1 MSENLNSPHAQSHLE
16 RHALSAGLPLARQED
31 LRLIQGKGHF
41 TADTHYEGQ
50 LHMHVI
56 RSMHAHANIKRLN
69 LEAVRLAPGV
79 VCVLTAED
87 LLAHGGQ
94 ELPHPVSLTSPA
106 GVAQRVN
113 KMPLLAKDRV
123 RFVGQ
128 PIAFV
133 IAQSA
138 FEAQNAS
145 ELADIEF
152 EELQAVSSVQQA
164 LKPGA
169 PVLFENAPDNISVDF
184 ESGDRSKV
192 EAAFASATFVSQV
205 QVNSQ
210 RLIGF
215 PMEPRAVVA
224 VYDAKTGRTRVHT
237 PSQGLNNMLA
247 FLTQASGY
255 KAEDLEIVTQDVGG
269 SFGLRTAA
277 YPEHVGVMVAS
288 KLTGKPVKW
297 VGSRSETILS
307 DWHGRGLT
315 LQGSIALDSEGR
327 ILAIRFEDW
336 VDSGAYNAYM
346 SSFIG
351 SRNLSIT
358 MGGVYQVPALYMHST
373 FVYTNTVPISAYR
386 GAGRPDIA
394 YGIERLI
401 DFACHEHGFDPVHMR
416 KKNFIP
422 SSSFPYKTAN
432 GYVYDHCDFEQVL
445 DKALELAD
453 YKGFQ
458 ARKAA
463 SKAKGLL
470 RGMGISTYVE
480 ASGAGTVQKDQ
491 VLGEI
496 NAQALLVISGV
507 TGPSGQGHET
517 SFAKIVEN
525 ELGLASEYVRY
536 QAGQAG
542 VPLIGNGTGGSRSLY
557 GAGSAIKNL
566 CAELKAKLA
575 QLLSQHWAV
584 PLQSVQFSK
593 DAKWVCTQNL
603 DASVSA
609 VWAHKELATHQ
620 VLEALTP
627 QERQSLSGMG
637 EAQSGSTFPNGCHV
651 AELEIDPETGVTEVV
666 GYVSV
671 DELGVVISP
680 ELVKGQVH
688 GGVVQG
694 LGQAFYEQAVYDEQA
709 QLLTGSLM
717 DYALPRADALR
728 HMRHATVELQTEL
741 NLLGAKG
748 VGESGCTGSLPAVA
762 NAMMDALRPYGI
774 KSMDM
779 PFTAAKVWAA
789 IEQGAKAETL
799 LW

>member
-1 MSENLNSPHAQSHLE
+1 MSASHTQPQDHSHHE
-16 RHALSAGLPLARQED
+16 HQHVRGEFHMARQED

-50 LHMHVI
+50 LHMYVI
-56 RSMHAHANIKRLN
+56 RSMHAHALIKRLN
-69 LEAVRLAPGV
+69 LDAVKSAPGV
-79 VCVLTAED
+79 VCVLTADD
-87 LLAHGGQ
+87 LAAHGGH

-133 IAQSA
+133 VAQTA

-152 EELQAVSSVQQA
+152 EELQAVATVHEAIQ
-164 LKPGA
+164 PDA
-169 PVLFENAPDNISVDF
+169 PLLFENAPGNVSVDF
-184 ESGDRSKV
+184 ESGDRAKV
-192 EAAFASATFVSQV
+192 EAAFASATFVSKV

-215 PMEPRAVVA
+215 PMEPRSVVA

-237 PSQGLNNMLA
+237 PSQGLNNMLG

-255 KAEDLEIVTQDVGG
+255 KVEDLEIVTQDVGG

-277 YPEHVGVMVAS
+277 YSEHVGVMVAS

-297 VGSRSETILS
+297 VGTRSETILS
-307 DWHGRGLT
+307 DWHGRGLS
-315 LQGSIALDSEGR
+315 LQGSIALDAEGR

-336 VDSGAYNAYM
+336 VDSGAFNAYM

-401 DFACHEHGFDPVHMR
+401 DFACHEHGFDPVQLR

-422 SSSFPYKTAN
+422 TSSFPYTTAN
-432 GYVYDHCDFEQVL
+432 GYVYDYCDFAQVL
-445 DKALELAD
+445 DRALELSD

-458 ARKAA
+458 ARRAA
-463 SKAKGLL
+463 SKERGLL
-470 RGMGISTYVE
+470 RGIGISTYVE
-480 ASGAGTVQKDQ
+480 ASGAGTAQKDQ

-496 NAQALLVISGV
+496 NALGQLVISGV

-525 ELGLASEYVRY
+525 ELGLQSEHVKY
-536 QAGQAG
+536 QAGLAG

-566 CAELKAKLA
+566 CAVLKAKISD
-575 QLLSQHWAV
+575 LLSTHWDV
-584 PLQSVQFSK
+584 PLESVQFTS
-593 DAKWVCTQNL
+593 DAMWVCNQSL
-603 DASVSA
+603 GSHSSGA
-609 VWAHKELATHQ
+609 WAQSRLSTRE
-620 VLEALTP
+620 VLQALTP
-627 QERQSLSGMG
+627 EERATLRGMG

-651 AELEIDPETGVTEVV
+651 AELEIDPVTGVTEIV

-694 LGQAFYEQAVYDEQA
+694 LGQAFYEQAVYDHQA

-717 DYALPRADALR
+717 DYALPRADALK
-728 HMRHATVELQTEL
+728 HLTHGTVELQTQL

-762 NAMMDALRPYGI
+762 NAMMDALRPYGVT
-774 KSMDM
+774 SMDM
-779 PFTAAKVWAA
+779 PFTPPKVWAA
-789 IEQGAKAETL
+789 IQNGSQAQTV

>member
-1 MSENLNSPHAQSHLE
+1 MNSNHSTPNSKHAHEHQHVSGEFHM
-16 RHALSAGLPLARQED
+16 ARQED

-56 RSMHAHANIKRLN
+56 RSVHGHAKIKRLN
-69 LEAVRLAPGV
+69 LEAVKSAPGV
-79 VCVLTAED
+79 VCVLTADD
-87 LLAHGGQ
+87 LAAHGGV
-94 ELPHPVSLTSPA
+94 ELPHPVSLTSPQ
-106 GVAQRVN
+106 GVAQHVN

-133 IAQSA
+133 VANSA

-145 ELADIEF
+145 ELADIDF
-152 EELQAVSSVQQA
+152 EELQAVASVHDAIQ
-164 LKPGA
+164 PGA
-169 PVLFENAPDNISVDF
+169 PLLHDNAPGNVSVDF
-184 ESGDRSKV
+184 ESGDRAKV
-192 EAAFASATFVSQV
+192 EAAFANAAHVSTV

-237 PSQGLNNMLA
+237 PSQGLNNMLG

-255 KAEDLEIVTQDVGG
+255 KVEELEIVTQDVGG

-297 VGSRSETILS
+297 VATRSETILS
-307 DWHGRGLT
+307 DWHGRGLS
-315 LQGSIALDSEGR
+315 LQGSIALDLEGR

-336 VDSGAYNAYM
+336 VDSGAFNAYM

-401 DFACHEHGFDPVHMR
+401 DFACHEHGFDPVQLR

-422 SSSFPYKTAN
+422 TERFPYTTAN
-432 GYVYDHCDFEQVL
+432 GYVYDYCDFEQVL
-445 DKALELAD
+445 DQALELAD
-453 YKGFQ
+453 YKGFKV
-458 ARKAA
+458 RKEA

-470 RGMGISTYVE
+470 RGIGISTYVE
-480 ASGAGTVQKDQ
+480 ASGAGTAQKDQ

-496 NAQALLVISGV
+496 NAQGQLVISGV

-525 ELGLASEYVRY
+525 ELGLESEHVKY
-536 QAGQAG
+536 QAGLAG
-542 VPLIGNGTGGSRSLY
+542 MPLIGNGTGGSRSLY

-566 CAELKAKLA
+566 CALLKGKLSKI
-575 QLLSQHWAV
+575 LSSHWGV
-584 PLQSVQFSK
+584 PLESVHLSDEAQWMC
-593 DAKWVCTQNL
+593 AQPL
-603 DASVSA
+603 GSA
-609 VWAHKELATHQ
+609 ATGAWAQPTLSTHQ
-620 VLEALTP
+620 VLKALSEEQRTAL
-627 QERQSLSGMG
+627 RVVG

-651 AELEIDPETGVTEVV
+651 AELEIDPQTGVTEIV

-694 LGQAFYEQAVYDEQA
+694 LGQAFYEQAVYDSQA

-717 DYALPRADALR
+717 DYALPRADALKDLT
-728 HMRHATVELQTEL
+728 HGTVELQTQL

-762 NAMMDALRPYGI
+762 NAMMDALRPFGVNAL
-774 KSMDM
+774 DM
-779 PFTAAKVWAA
+779 PFTSAKVWEA
-789 IEQGAKAETL
+789 IQRGAQSQTV